1 MTGMAGGGRTEES
14 PSSGG
19 STLYWAG
26 QTGALTAAIFDFNGV
41 LWWDEHL
48 QDRAWGQFS
57 ARLRGTALS
66 PEEMAVHVHGR
77 NNRHTLEYL
86 RGHPLDE
93 AEVARL
99 AEEKEGIY
107 RRLCLNEGVA
117 FCLSPGAVELLDRL
131 VARGIPRTIAT
142 ASGRGN
148 VDFFVEHLALDRW
161 FDPARIVY
169 DDGTLPGKPA
179 PDLYRRAAEVLGR
192 PAARCLVVE
201 DSRAGIEAARRAGIG
216 YLVALG
222 PRRRHETLRRL
233 LGVDRVVES
242 LQELLAW

>member
-1 MTGMAGGGRTEES
+1 M
-14 PSSGG
+14 
-19 STLYWAG
+19 
-26 QTGALTAAIFDFNGV
+26 TAALVLDGRAFSGVIFDFNGV

-48 QDRAWGQFS
+48 QDRAWREFS
-57 ARLRGTALS
+57 ARVRGAPLS
-66 PEEMAVHVHGR
+66 AEEMAVHVHGR

-86 RGHPLDE
+86 LDRRLDE

-99 AEEKEGIY
+99 AEEKETIY
-107 RRLCLNEGVA
+107 RRLCLAQGDG
-117 FCLSPGAVELLDRL
+117 FRLSPGAVELLDRL
-131 VARGIPRTIAT
+131 AALEVPRTIAT

-179 PDLYRRAAEVLGR
+179 PDLYRRAARVLGR
-192 PAARCLVVE
+192 PPARCLVVE
-201 DSRAGIEAARRAGIG
+201 DSRSGIEAARRAGIG

-222 PRRRHETLRRL
+222 PPRRHDALRRL
-233 LGVDRVVES
+233 PGVDRVIEH
-242 LQELLAW
+242 LGELLA